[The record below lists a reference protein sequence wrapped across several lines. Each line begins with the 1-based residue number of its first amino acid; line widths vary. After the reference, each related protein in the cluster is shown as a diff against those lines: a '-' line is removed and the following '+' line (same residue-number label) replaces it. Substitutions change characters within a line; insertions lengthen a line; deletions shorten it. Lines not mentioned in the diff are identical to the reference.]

1 MQNFIFLVA
10 PRCIQLDLH
19 TDELLMFQMMQNH
32 NRPPFMYEVQWVVDT
47 DKTIALHPSML
58 LVAVGGSQWAY
69 LRIATSNHTA
79 TRHHFVAI
87 VLFDFSFNQYTSSSW
102 NLKGKLWETTQRFA
116 WKKKILP
123 PIVNTSPSGFVLFFK
138 TKKTAGEAPTVKFV
152 LKKGKKA
159 VQET

>member
-1 MQNFIFLVA
+1 MSYWCSKWCKIT
-10 PRCIQLDLH
+10 
-19 TDELLMFQMMQNH
+19 TDHHLCTSLRGAMGGGYGQNH
-32 NRPPFMYEVQWVVDT
+32 
-47 DKTIALHPSML
+47 ML

-152 LKKGKKA
+152 LKKKERKLYKRLKT
-159 VQET
+159 VQTKQQSLA